1 MTTPPPT
8 NTTQSDA
15 YEGPTEYEGLSL
27 LADPIHQYISLTVP
41 TTSHPKETTEKDLI
55 DSLWVQRLRS
65 IYQLQ
70 STRWVYPS
78 AEHSRFQHSIGAM
91 HVAGR
96 FACHLYPS
104 LKRTFPDLPS
114 PYYVEEILRIAAL
127 LHDVGH
133 GPFCHFFDQNILA
146 PFHLTHEQIGQ
157 TIIRDQL
164 GHLIRALSRS
174 PHGLFLAGETIDPSH
189 IAFLILKDPKKDSQH
204 YPPWLNALQPLLGG
218 VFTADNMDYVLR
230 DAYMCGVA
238 IGPVDLTRIIHYTFI
253 TPQGLTIHKAGIPAL
268 QMFLNARLYLYS
280 NVYYHRTT
288 RAIDIHLRDIFK
300 DTMQV
305 MFPYHPLEHLD
316 KYLLL
321 TDTSLLETVRQWPTS
336 SDPMKQQLGNE
347 WHHILYRKTKWKTA
361 YEVSL
366 RARDNQEDNCPF
378 DSEQFERQIRTFLP
392 DAVKNIEFR
401 VDIANKDGRPVNPLN
416 MGNFQIYVYDP
427 STKTVSTE
435 ALKDSFDFIP
445 SRIAQLRIFA
455 LNHETDAELSH
466 AAKAVLDTI

>member
-1 MTTPPPT
+1 MNIPADTTR
-8 NTTQSDA
+8 SDA
-15 YEGPTEYEGLSL
+15 YDGPTEYDGLSL

-41 TTSHPKETTEKDLI
+41 TSSYPEETTEKDLI

-96 FACHLYPS
+96 FARHLYPS

-114 PYYVEEILRIAAL
+114 PYYIEELLRIAAL

-146 PFHLTHEQIGQ
+146 PYHLTHEQIGQ

-164 GHLIRALSRS
+164 GHLIQAISRS
-174 PHGLFLAGETIDPSH
+174 PHGQFLPGESVDPSH
-189 IAFLILKDPKKDSQH
+189 IAFLILKDPNKESTH
-204 YPPWLNALQPLLGG
+204 YPQWLNALQPLLGG
-218 VFTADNMDYVLR
+218 VYTADNLDYVLR

-288 RAIDIHLRDIFK
+288 RAIDIHLRDIFR
-300 DTMQV
+300 DTMQL
-305 MFPYHPLEHLD
+305 MFPYHPLEHID

-321 TDTSLLETVRQWPTS
+321 TDASLLETVRQWPTS
-336 SDPMKQQLGNE
+336 SDPTKQQLGNE
-347 WHHILYRKTKWKTA
+347 WHHILYRKTKWKA
-361 YEVSL
+361 AFEVRL
-366 RARDNQEDNCPF
+366 PAHEDQWDRQPF
-378 DSEQFERQIRTFLP
+378 ESEQFERRVRTFLP
-392 DAVKNIEFR
+392 DTMKNVEFR
-401 VDIANKDGRPVNPLN
+401 VDMANKDGRPVNPLS
-416 MGNFQIYVYDP
+416 MGNFQIYMYDP
-427 STKTVSTE
+427 STKTVSKE
-435 ALKDSFDFIP
+435 ALRDSFDFIP

-455 LNHETDAELSH
+455 LDHDTDAELAH
-466 AAKAVLDTI
+466 AAKAALDTV